1 MYSILLHAPLFQKD
15 YRGMAELKN
24 IRIAVSGIYDYALE
38 EIPTL
43 RLPLPGQGAPEW
55 AEKKRVY
62 KVYRPAFVL
71 AAACGKFKMLPLTHH
86 HPSTP
91 VDGRNFRKLAV
102 GYTGENPFVDWIKD
116 TDEVGIRSTVMIYD
130 EEALDA
136 YERGEIQL
144 SPGYVASFEWRRGK
158 APDGQEYDIV
168 MKEITDVNHLA
179 LLPAGRGGE
188 YAVVMDGAGR
198 ERSVFELAKL
208 RAETRDSRKIYQI
221 GEISEINKAALRWTV
236 NDDGTLTPEDKPST
250 GSLKKALWSA
260 PRAQTQQQDS
270 ALNYDTEPD
279 GKVLSNSAG
288 GDCSKGP
295 YGSLH
300 DVFISDKERNDDEM
314 KIACPEATGSSIYRS
329 INGVGGQPQRQAG
342 NCKYSLMHNAGSVKD
357 EINREKATGAIAY
370 AADFTSDTVRP
381 ENLFDT
387 EIVIHTAPKVKSVF
401 EIAAGINDGAPYGND
416 NASKDHV
423 NKEDDGL
430 DEKEKALLHDL
441 LKTNAVEFPVVEF
454 SEENYKKYLG
464 TPIDTPIGKVKLG
477 ENQFEKLKSKNR
489 QNLIGAIHDTLA
501 KPCFIAE
508 EKGGTTLYV
517 KSFIQNDKQ
526 KNIMSVVIKR
536 DGLNISISTHEEREP
551 QILSKIKKAGVLRE
565 TASDDGTVHDERVA
579 DTTRVVS
586 LNITDTAPKVK
597 SVFEIAAGS
606 VFDRARR

>member
-1 MYSILLHAPLFQKD
+1 MEYTFLHALFFQKD
-15 YRGMAELKN
+15 YNCMAELKN

-43 RLPLPGQGAPEW
+43 RLPLPGQGAPDW
-55 AEKKRVY
+55 AEKKQIY
-62 KVYRPAFVL
+62 KIYRPAFVL
-71 AAACGKFKMLPLTHH
+71 AAACDKFKMLPLTHH
-86 HPSTP
+86 HPQTP
-91 VDGRNFRKLAV
+91 VDGQNFRKLAV
-102 GYTGENPFVDWIKD
+102 GYTGENPFIDWIKD

-130 EEALDA
+130 DEALNA

-144 SPGYVASFEWRRGK
+144 SPGYVASFEWQRGK

-188 YAVVMDGAGR
+188 YAVVMDGARR
-198 ERSVFELAKL
+198 EPSVFELAKL
-208 RAETRDSRKIYQI
+208 NLAAETRDSRRIYQI
-221 GEISEINKAALRWTV
+221 GEISEKTGLQKTATGWRRPTKKADTEESRKDYKKAQLKVILKTNRMNDDYHVGIRKVEDIKTFEEAMQDDESFYWGDFEREDAEEALRKGSITV
-236 NDDGTLTPEDKPST
+236 YSSKPIVQGGFVST
-250 GSLKKALWSA
+250 SMNQAKDYAGG
-260 PRAQTQQQDS
+260 
-270 ALNYDTEPD
+270 
-279 GKVLSNSAG
+279 GKVY
-288 GDCSKGP
+288 SKEIP
-295 YGSLH
+295 LK
-300 DVFISDKERNDDEM
+300 DV
-314 KIACPEATGSSIYRS
+314 AW
-329 INGVGGQPQRQAG
+329 INGDEGQYTG
-342 NCKYSLMHNAGSVKD
+342 NL
-357 EINREKATGAIAY
+357 
-370 AADFTSDTVRP
+370 DT
-381 ENLFDT
+381 
-387 EIVIHTAPKVKSVF
+387 K
-401 EIAAGINDGAPYGND
+401 DGAPKGND

-423 NKEDDGL
+423 KKEDVGL
-430 DEKEKALLHDL
+430 DEKEKAHLHDL
-441 LKTNAVEFPVVEF
+441 LKTNAVEFPTVEF
-454 SEENYKKYLG
+454 TEENYKKYLG
-464 TPIDTPIGKVKLG
+464 SPIDTPMGKVKLG

-489 QNLIGAIHDTLA
+489 QNLIGAIHDTLE

-586 LNITDTAPKVK
+586 LNITDTAPEVK

>member
-1 MYSILLHAPLFQKD
+1 MEYTFLHALFFQKD
-15 YRGMAELKN
+15 YNCMAELKN

-43 RLPLPGQGAPEW
+43 RLPLPGQGAPDW
-55 AEKKRVY
+55 AEKKQIY
-62 KVYRPAFVL
+62 KIYRPAFVL
-71 AAACGKFKMLPLTHH
+71 AAACDKFKMLPLTHH
-86 HPSTP
+86 HPQTP
-91 VDGRNFRKLAV
+91 VDGQNFRKLAV
-102 GYTGENPFVDWIKD
+102 GYTGENPFIDWIKD

-130 EEALDA
+130 DEALNA

-144 SPGYVASFEWRRGK
+144 SPGYVASFEWQKGK

-188 YAVVMDGAGR
+188 YAVVMDGARR
-198 ERSVFELAKL
+198 EPSVFELAKL
-208 RAETRDSRKIYQI
+208 NLAAETRDSRRIYQI
-221 GEISEINKAALRWTV
+221 GEISEKTGLQKTATGWRRPTKKADTEESRKDYKKAQLKVILKTNRMNDDYHVGIRKVEDIKTFEEAMQDDESFYWGDFEREDAEEALRKGSITV
-236 NDDGTLTPEDKPST
+236 YSSKPIVQGGFVST
-250 GSLKKALWSA
+250 SMNQAKDYAGG
-260 PRAQTQQQDS
+260 
-270 ALNYDTEPD
+270 
-279 GKVLSNSAG
+279 GKVY
-288 GDCSKGP
+288 SKEIP
-295 YGSLH
+295 LK
-300 DVFISDKERNDDEM
+300 DV
-314 KIACPEATGSSIYRS
+314 AW
-329 INGVGGQPQRQAG
+329 INGDEGQYTG
-342 NCKYSLMHNAGSVKD
+342 NL
-357 EINREKATGAIAY
+357 
-370 AADFTSDTVRP
+370 DT
-381 ENLFDT
+381 
-387 EIVIHTAPKVKSVF
+387 K
-401 EIAAGINDGAPYGND
+401 DGAPKGND

-423 NKEDDGL
+423 KKEDVGL
-430 DEKEKALLHDL
+430 DEKEKAHLHDL
-441 LKTNAVEFPVVEF
+441 LKTNAVEFPTVEF
-454 SEENYKKYLG
+454 TEENYKKYLG
-464 TPIDTPIGKVKLG
+464 SPIDTPMGKVKLG

-489 QNLIGAIHDTLA
+489 QNLIGAIHDTLE

-586 LNITDTAPKVK
+586 LNITDTAPEVK

>member
-24 IRIAVSGIYDYALE
+24 IRIAMSGIYDYALE

-55 AEKKRVY
+55 AEKKRIY
-62 KVYRPAFVL
+62 KIYRPAFVL

-130 EEALDA
+130 DEALDA

-208 RAETRDSRKIYQI
+208 ITETRDSRKIYQI
-221 GEISEINKAALRWTV
+221 GEISEKTGLQKTANGWRPAKKDTGNSKKEEKTNDGAPYGNDNASKDHVNKEEAEAAKKRVFGKEFKGYSGAKAVEKLMQEKQGFIQGAFSR
-236 NDDGTLTPEDKPST
+236 NDIGDIDVVYGEVTDPKAHKGYGLAHIFDKHPEITPETISEIIDKGTLEKTYNGYNLT
-250 GSLKKALWSA
+250 FGRY
-260 PRAQTQQQDS
+260 RAGI
-270 ALNYDTEPD
+270 NNGYKEN
-279 GKVLSNSAG
+279 GKYVTTDNWIVTSF
-288 GDCSKGP
+288 K
-295 YGSLH
+295 
-300 DVFISDKERNDDEM
+300 
-314 KIACPEATGSSIYRS
+314 
-329 INGVGGQPQRQAG
+329 
-342 NCKYSLMHNAGSVKD
+342 
-357 EINREKATGAIAY
+357 INREKATGAIAY

-381 ENLFDT
+381 ENLFNT
-387 EIVIHTAPKVKSVF
+387 EIVIH
-401 EIAAGINDGAPYGND
+401 
-416 NASKDHV
+416 
-423 NKEDDGL
+423 
-430 DEKEKALLHDL
+430 
-441 LKTNAVEFPVVEF
+441 
-454 SEENYKKYLG
+454 
-464 TPIDTPIGKVKLG
+464 
-477 ENQFEKLKSKNR
+477 
-489 QNLIGAIHDTLA
+489 
-501 KPCFIAE
+501 
-508 EKGGTTLYV
+508 
-517 KSFIQNDKQ
+517 
-526 KNIMSVVIKR
+526 
-536 DGLNISISTHEEREP
+536 
-551 QILSKIKKAGVLRE
+551 
-565 TASDDGTVHDERVA
+565 
-579 DTTRVVS
+579 
-586 LNITDTAPKVK
+586 TAPKVK